1 VAEEVV
7 ADRNGWAPLGRDFY
21 VGDSRTVAPLL
32 LNKLLVKGG
41 VAGRIVEVEAYRG
54 AEDPA
59 SHAYRGPTRRNAT
72 MFGPAGHL
80 YVYFSYGVHWCA
92 NAVCG
97 PEGISH
103 AVLLRALAPVTG
115 IEQMWARRPGARR
128 PQDLCSGPGKLC
140 QALDVGRDDDGADLV
155 SGEGGVHIV
164 TDGSAPPGR
173 PGRGPRV
180 GISVATSHRWR
191 WWVTGDPNVSRG
203 GRPRRRVGA
212 GQSP

>member
-1 VAEEVV
+1 MV
-7 ADRNGWAPLGRDFY
+7 DRNGWAAVGRDFY

-32 LNKLLVKGG
+32 LNKLLVRGD

-59 SHAYRGPTRRNAT
+59 SHAYRGPTRRNTT
-72 MFGPAGHL
+72 MFGPPGHL

-97 PEGISH
+97 PEGTAH
-103 AVLLRALAPVTG
+103 AVLLRALAPVAG
-115 IEQMWARRPGARR
+115 VEQMCARRPGARR

-140 QALDVGRDDDGADLV
+140 QALDVGRDHDGADLV
-155 SGEGGVHIV
+155 SGEGGVRVV
-164 TDGSAPPGR
+164 TDGDAPPAR

-180 GISVATSHRWR
+180 GISVATDHRWR
-191 WWVTGDPNVSRG
+191 WWVRGDPNVSRG
-203 GRPRRRVGA
+203 GGPRRGIA
-212 GQSP
+212 AAESS